1 MKRNWISALAA
12 FGLVVGLSA
21 CGENMQSLSGAP
33 KGDTPPSAGTG
44 VASFTERGWQAGD
57 AKSWAEQLKTRA
69 QYGMN
74 DHTRSP

>member
-12 FGLVVGLSA
+12 FGLVAGLSA
-21 CGENMQSLSGAP
+21 CGEKTQSLNGAP

-44 VASFTERGWQAGD
+44 VASFTETGWKAGN

>member
-1 MKRNWISALAA
+1 MKSFWITALAA
-12 FGLVVGLSA
+12 FSLVAGLSA
-21 CGENMQSLSGAP
+21 CGEKAQSLSGAP

-44 VASFTERGWQAGD
+44 VANFTVTGWQAGD